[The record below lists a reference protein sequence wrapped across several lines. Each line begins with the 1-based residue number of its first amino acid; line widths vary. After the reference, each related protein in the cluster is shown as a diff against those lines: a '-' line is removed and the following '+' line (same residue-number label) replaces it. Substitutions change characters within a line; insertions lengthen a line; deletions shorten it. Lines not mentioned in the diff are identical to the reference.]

1 MKIRVAICQV
11 DMEWENTARNLKR
24 LEPIVAAADA
34 DVVVLPEMF
43 ATGFKLRPACV
54 AEPADGL
61 VVTTMRRWAAQYG
74 RAVVGS
80 VVVAE
85 QERFRNR
92 MFFVKPSGET
102 AWYDKRHLFRPGGEA
117 RDYTPGDRRVVVEY
131 MGFRFLLLICY
142 DLRFPVWSRN
152 VDNEYDL
159 LIYVANWPEPR
170 KKVWKALL
178 PARAIENM
186 AYVCGV
192 NRVGIDG
199 KGFTYRGDSMIFS
212 PKGKKLAD
220 AGKREEITRT
230 CTLNKSDL
238 EELRAKF
245 PAWKDADAFSIL

>member
-43 ATGFKLRPACV
+43 ATGFKLRPSCV

-117 RDYTPGDRRVVVEY
+117 RDYTPGDRRVIVEY
-131 MGFRFLLLICY
+131 MGFRFLLLVCY

-152 VDNEYDL
+152 
-159 LIYVANWPEPR
+159 
-170 KKVWKALL
+170 
-178 PARAIENM
+178 
-186 AYVCGV
+186 
-192 NRVGIDG
+192 
-199 KGFTYRGDSMIFS
+199 RGDYDAILCSAS
-212 PKGKKLAD
+212 WADDRREVWRTCHREPVLSGGREPCRYGSRRKLCGRFGADRLRRPD
-220 AGKREEITRT
+220 AGRRRRPRT
-230 CTLNKSDL
+230 
-238 EELRAKF
+238 
-245 PAWKDADAFSIL
+245 DADRRIRLRSSGGLQGEIPRMDGCRRLRTEVLRL